1 MAQSSQQSSASSKKV
16 PMSPSEFFAKIYGS
30 PSANSSTSS
39 NTTTTTVD
47 TDESSV
53 QQQRGTITSTWHLY
67 PPWNA
72 ADPLFWATGINRGT
86 YFNPLSLPPALTALS
101 KLFKFNLGRNSGGG

>member
-1 MAQSSQQSSASSKKV
+1 MAMAQHNNHNHTAQQSQQSSASSKKV
-16 PMSPSEFFAKIYGS
+16 PMSPSEFFAKIYGT
-30 PSANSSTSS
+30 PANNSSTSS

-47 TDESSV
+47 TDESV

-72 ADPLFWATGINRGT
+72 ADPLFWASSGINRGT

-101 KLFKFNLGRNSGGG
+101 K